1 MTDTE
6 TSAAAVIAAAPRSR
20 IPKKG
25 GPSRPG
31 VNVMNDDIYRD
42 LMRYE
47 EMVGLCSGSNPDDP
61 EQGKRDLAQYGKEYG
76 APADAEG
83 YPQYSPAKI
92 VRFLVEA
99 CGHSYNDA
107 LAAVVED
114 MQGWPS
120 APRDDLPEPKDEA
133 RAMRAA
139 NRNIIEDLFDLK
151 VIRLSR
157 DGDREGVGYAWD
169 VTREV
174 MAIEGFRL
182 KRRNDSRSVDEP
194 DRSHER

>member
-6 TSAAAVIAAAPRSR
+6 TSAAAEIAAAPQSR
-20 IPKKG
+20 IAKKG

-31 VNVMNDDIYRD
+31 VNAMNDDIYRD

-47 EMVGLCSGSNPDDP
+47 EMVGLCSGSNRDDP
-61 EQGKRDLAQYGKEYG
+61 EQGKSDLAQYGKEYG
-76 APADAEG
+76 APADPEG

-114 MQGWPS
+114 MQSWPS
-120 APRDDLPEPKDEA
+120 APRDGLPRPKDEA
-133 RAMRAA
+133 QAMRAA

-151 VIRLSR
+151 VARLAR
-157 DGDREGVGYAWD
+157 ENDREGVNYAWD

-174 MAIEGFRL
+174 MALEAPEWRA
-182 KRRNDSRSVDEP
+182 KPAR
-194 DRSHER
+194 

>member
-1 MTDTE
+1 
-6 TSAAAVIAAAPRSR
+6 
-20 IPKKG
+20 
-25 GPSRPG
+25 
-31 VNVMNDDIYRD
+31 MNDDIHRD

-47 EMVGLCSGSNPDDP
+47 EMVGLCSGSNLDDP
-61 EQGKRDLAQYGKEYG
+61 DEAARDFARYGKEYG
-76 APADAEG
+76 APGDAQG
-83 YPQYSPAKI
+83 HPAYSPARI
-92 VRFLVEA
+92 VRFLVEV

-120 APRDDLPEPKDEA
+120 APRDDLPNPKDEA
-133 RAMRAA
+133 QAMRAA